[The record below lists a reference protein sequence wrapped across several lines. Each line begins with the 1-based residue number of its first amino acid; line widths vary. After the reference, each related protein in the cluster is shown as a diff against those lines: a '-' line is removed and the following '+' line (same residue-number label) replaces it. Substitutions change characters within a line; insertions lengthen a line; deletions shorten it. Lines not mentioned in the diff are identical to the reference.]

1 MKSEEIDTVLH
12 FAAQSHVGMKLIN
25 RFSILDNSYGNSLA
39 FTYNNV
45 VGTHVML
52 EACRLHNIKR
62 FIHVSTDE
70 VYGEQTKEQV
80 CLFSI
85 CIHIRIM

>member
-1 MKSEEIDTVLH
+1 MWKHICC
-12 FAAQSHVGMKLIN
+12 
-25 RFSILDNSYGNSLA
+25 IL

-70 VYGEQTKEQV
+70 VYGEQTKDQV
-80 CLFSI
+80 YYFSNM
-85 CIHIRIM
+85 RIA